1 MDPSATVAMLLALMR
16 QIEEV
21 MRLEGALLREMRL
34 DQLREL
40 QGEKTVLAAG
50 LEAGLQRLR
59 RTAATVGGLDVAER
73 SLLEDSLRSFR
84 ATAHANVARLR
95 QAREVSEGLVRLLGE
110 SLDYLPAGGGGGRAY
125 GPAAGG
131 GGGPAGP
138 ADTARIIPVAFDR
151 QC

>member
-16 QIEEV
+16 QLEDV
-21 MRLEGALLREMRL
+21 MRLEGTLLREMRL
-34 DQLREL
+34 DRLREL
-40 QGEKTVLAAG
+40 QGEKSALATDLEARLQGLRRAAG
-50 LEAGLQRLR
+50 
-59 RTAATVGGLDVAER
+59 TVGGLDMAER
-73 SLLEDSLRSFR
+73 SLLEESLRSFR

-110 SLDYLPAGGGGGRAY
+110 SLAYLPAGGGRAY

-131 GGGPAGP
+131 GGGPAE
-138 ADTARIIPVAFDR
+138 TARIIPVAFDR